1 MGGIM
6 GKQKVCDGA
15 TLYRVCD
22 MPERLRPR
30 EEVERS
36 GVENVADD
44 ILLAIVLRSGVQG
57 LNVIELARSMLRRYG
72 SLSGIAKASAEELTS
87 TPGIGPV
94 KAQVLRATL
103 ELGSRLA
110 REATDAEYVIRAPED
125 VARLLRPRARTL
137 EQETFWVLL
146 LDAKNRLKG
155 QPLDVTQGILDASLV
170 HPREVFREAV
180 RAASAAIVVA
190 HNHPSGDPTPSAED
204 VRITRQLVSAG
215 RVVDIKVLDHV
226 VVGRSSA
233 ERPQDFVSL
242 RESGVVN
249 FEEQRQP

>member
-1 MGGIM
+1 M
-6 GKQKVCDGA
+6 GKDGVRDGLA
-15 TLYRVCD
+15 VYRVCD

-30 EEVERS
+30 EEVERV

-44 ILLAIVLRSGVQG
+44 VLLAIVLRSGVQG
-57 LNVIELARSMLRRYG
+57 LNVIELARGMLRRYG
-72 SLSGIAKASAEELTS
+72 SLSGIAKASVEELTA

-103 ELGSRLA
+103 ELGCRLA
-110 REATDAEYVIRAPED
+110 REATDAEYVIRSPED

-180 RAASAAIVVA
+180 RSASAAIVVA
-190 HNHPSGDPTPSAED
+190 HNHPSGDPAPSAED
-204 VRITRQLVSAG
+204 VRITRQLVGAG

-226 VVGRSSA
+226 VVGRSSP